1 MSKMAET
8 AVAIY
13 WDFENVHACLM
24 DDGATEQTY
33 RNSARYR
40 PQEVVID
47 VARVVEYAAG
57 FGRVA
62 VHRAYA
68 NWQFFHKY
76 AGHLQAHAIDLV
88 QLFPLTST
96 KNGADI
102 RLALDVI
109 DDLRLHPQIT
119 HVVVVGS
126 DSDYTALA
134 QRCRTYGITFVGVGT
149 ARTAASYPAACDEFR
164 RYHELAPTPRF
175 VPAVLPLPA
184 AVTAAAVT
192 AAAPLGGAADLVQQA
207 IRRVVAE
214 NGASSPWV
222 VKAAVRPMVRR
233 IDPGFEESAFGF
245 AAFSDLVK
253 ALGGRI
259 AERPGTFDHEL
270 AVRVDLPGES
280 RPASADGP
288 SAADLGPA
296 DPFAPATPAALIEG
310 LLKRKKQRLPA
321 DKQLLWTG
329 TGLIA
334 EIFAAAPDG
343 IVTSFD
349 RLRLELETAAAAH
362 GIAVPES
369 EFRKLKAILWRAHAF
384 EPLGYALGL
393 RVRESDATALRLR
406 AVATLLR
413 LLPNSARTDR
423 EALAEAIFGP
433 AVTAEQQELI
443 SAALRE
449 VAERPFAAAEAEV
462 DDANADD
469 ANDLDADDLDADDA
483 HDQRDADDADDLDAD
498 DAHDPRGADEAR
510 GADERDGAQDADHIA
525 ATDADEAGT
534 GLRGEP
540 TGWES
545 AA

>member
-1 MSKMAET
+1 MAET
-8 AVAIY
+8 DAAVAIY
-13 WDFENVHACLM
+13 WDFENVHACLI
-24 DDGATEQTY
+24 DDQTGEQTY
-33 RNSARYR
+33 RATARYR
-40 PQEVVID
+40 SQEVVID
-47 VARVVEYAAG
+47 VARVVEHAAG

-68 NWQFFHKY
+68 NWQFFGKY

-134 QRCRTYGITFVGVGT
+134 QRCRTYGIRFVGVGT
-149 ARTAASYPAACDEFR
+149 ARTAPSYPAACDEFI
-164 RYHELAPTPRF
+164 RYHELPPTPRF
-175 VPAVLPLPA
+175 APVVLPAPA
-184 AVTAAAVT
+184 PVTGAAA
-192 AAAPLGGAADLVQQA
+192 ASLDAAADLVGQA
-207 IRRVVAE
+207 IRQVAAE
-214 NGASSPWV
+214 TGASSPWV
-222 VKAAVRPMVRR
+222 LKAAVRPMARR
-233 IDPGFEESAFGF
+233 LDPGFEESAYGF

-253 ALGGRI
+253 ALDGRI
-259 AERPGTFDHEL
+259 VERTGTFDHEL
-270 AVRVDLPGES
+270 AVGADLPGDS
-280 RPASADGP
+280 PADGAD
-288 SAADLGPA
+288 AAPAAGLDPA
-296 DPFAPATPAALIEG
+296 DPAHPFGPATPAALIER

-343 IVTSFD
+343 IVASFD

-362 GIAVPES
+362 GMAVPES

-393 RVRESDATALRLR
+393 RLREPDAAALRLR
-406 AVATLLR
+406 AVAALLR
-413 LLPNSARTDR
+413 LLPDPAEADR
-423 EALAEAIFGP
+423 SALAEAIFGP
-433 AVTAEQQELI
+433 EATAEQQDLI
-443 SAALRE
+443 SAALLTL
-449 VAERPFAAAEAEV
+449 AERPEAS
-462 DDANADD
+462 A
-469 ANDLDADDLDADDA
+469 DADEDA
-483 HDQRDADDADDLDAD
+483 
-498 DAHDPRGADEAR
+498 
-510 GADERDGAQDADHIA
+510 
-525 ATDADEAGT
+525 DADEAACP
-534 GLRGEP
+534 EESA
-540 TGWES
+540 GWES